1 MGCTLV
7 ASSGG
12 VLADKL
18 GWAPFFMAVL
28 VWIVQR
34 HELFSN
40 VVDRP
45 VMIRRLPLVD
55 CQLTE

>member
-1 MGCTLV
+1 V

-28 VWIVQR
+28 VWIVRR
-34 HELFSN
+34 H
-40 VVDRP
+40 
-45 VMIRRLPLVD
+45 
-55 CQLTE
+55 

>member
-1 MGCTLV
+1 MGRTLV

-28 VWIVQR
+28 VWIARR
-34 HELFSN
+34 HA
-40 VVDRP
+40 
-45 VMIRRLPLVD
+45 I
-55 CQLTE
+55 

>member
-1 MGCTLV
+1 LPIAVERRILSRRLRADGRTLV

-28 VWIVQR
+28 VWIARR
-34 HELFSN
+34 HA
-40 VVDRP
+40 
-45 VMIRRLPLVD
+45 I
-55 CQLTE
+55 